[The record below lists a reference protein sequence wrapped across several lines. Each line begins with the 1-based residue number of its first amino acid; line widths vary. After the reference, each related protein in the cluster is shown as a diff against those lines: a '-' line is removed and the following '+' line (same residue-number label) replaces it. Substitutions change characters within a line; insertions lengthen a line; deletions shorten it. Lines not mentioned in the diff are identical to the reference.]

1 MERKVRGGNFLG
13 IHRYI
18 QSLSAPERAQLEAAL
33 PAGFL
38 PKIAQSKSF
47 DYYPFEEQITLVSAI
62 AALDGDDEDAR
73 YTRFIEVGTAIAE
86 ESVQGFLRFLIKFL
100 TPGLL
105 VRKFPDIWSKDN
117 TFGTLAATLE
127 GNRFEV
133 VIDGVEGYAYVGALT
148 TGIIP
153 HFLSQMGCKDVT
165 CHERLHPRG
174 TPQLGD
180 RYEFDIAWR

>member
-18 QSLSAPERAQLEAAL
+18 QALPAAERARLEAAL
-33 PAGFL
+33 PPGFVAR
-38 PKIAQSKSF
+38 IAQYKSF
-47 DYYPFEEQITLVSAI
+47 DYYPFEEQLTLVSGLAT
-62 AALDGDDEDAR
+62 LDGDDEGAR
-73 YTRFIEVGTAIAE
+73 YGRFVEVGTAIAE

-100 TPGLL
+100 TPSLL

-117 TFGTLAATLE
+117 TFGTLSATLD
-127 GNRFEV
+127 GNRIQV
-133 VIDGVEGYAYVGALT
+133 IIDGVEGYAYVGPLT

-153 HFLSQMGCKDVT
+153 HFLGQMGCKDVT
-165 CHERLHPRG
+165 CDERLHPRG
-174 TPQLGD
+174 TAQIGS

>member
-13 IHRYI
+13 IHRYC
-18 QSLSAPERAQLEAAL
+18 QTLPRGELARLEAAL
-33 PAGFL
+33 PPGFL
-38 PKIAQSKSF
+38 ARIAQSKSF
-47 DYYPFEEQITLVSAI
+47 DYYPFEDQLTLISGLE
-62 AALDGDDEDAR
+62 ALDGDDEQAR
-73 YTRFIEVGTAIAE
+73 YVRFIEVGRNIAE

-117 TFGTLAATLE
+117 TFGTLSATLT
-127 GNRFEV
+127 GNTFEV
-133 VIDGVEGYAYVGALT
+133 IIDGVEGYAYVGPLT

-153 HFLSQMGCKDVT
+153 HFLAQMGCKDVT
-165 CHERLHPRG
+165 CVERLHPRG
-174 TPQLGD
+174 TPQSAA